1 MVEEAPLATLPM
13 APAYQLY
20 RLEVMNVWVGGA
32 LKHTA
37 PAPSRSRFGNVF
49 PNRDRKGVGDVGP
62 ESSTERAVRWLSL
75 TSRRKGSNLSRYF
88 AFRLDQEDGNK
99 MFNSS
104 VLDVAIG
111 LVFVYL
117 VLGLMCTTVNEWL
130 AQLFKTRAATLREG
144 IRRLL
149 HAPPDGTYLIRPVD
163 INVAALA
170 KRLKKPDD
178 KLTQAVGPFS
188 ADLQSALAQFETALA
203 ASPDAQP
210 PGTLASAMAD
220 QLNAVLD
227 QPGLG
232 KKIDDSKV
240 TPETRA
246 EAAKILKE
254 KDLLRV
260 NRALLNEAFPDVITS
275 LSDSFYSHPLIKSL
289 ARPGEHPAYV
299 PSKTFALTLM
309 DILAKGQAAA
319 GTAEQR
325 TAQIKA
331 AIDNLPD
338 SDVKKSL
345 QALLVNGSDSVEQ
358 VQQKLEGW
366 FDASMDRVSG
376 WYKNRV
382 QVWTV
387 VVASVVTILI
397 NADTIQIAQ
406 KLMINPALR
415 DEIVQEAKNEHASNT
430 DPSAPTLTAQQK
442 DDLSGLTGW
451 ASEFRIFHH
460 IDACSDASLRGGQL
474 TEADCRSE
482 SEEKIK
488 TNGNSKFVATWN
500 SDTFPGTRLL
510 SMVAFPW
517 LWTVVPTHIAGWIL
531 TAIAASLGA
540 PFWFDI
546 LNRFMNV
553 RAAGTSPT
561 EKGSDRSKS

>member
-1 MVEEAPLATLPM
+1 
-13 APAYQLY
+13 
-20 RLEVMNVWVGGA
+20 
-32 LKHTA
+32 
-37 PAPSRSRFGNVF
+37 
-49 PNRDRKGVGDVGP
+49 
-62 ESSTERAVRWLSL
+62 
-75 TSRRKGSNLSRYF
+75 
-88 AFRLDQEDGNK
+88 

-111 LVFVYL
+111 LIFVYL

-149 HAPPDGTYLIRPVD
+149 HAPPDGTYLIRSVD

-170 KRLKKPDD
+170 KRFQKPDD
-178 KLTQAVGPFS
+178 RLTQTVGPFS
-188 ADLQSALAQFETALA
+188 AALQSALAQYQTALA

-210 PGTLASAMAD
+210 PGSLASAMAD

-240 TPETRA
+240 TPETKA
-246 EAAKILKE
+246 EVAKPLKGT
-254 KDLLRV
+254 DLLRV
-260 NRALLNEAFPDVITS
+260 NRALLSEAYSDEITS

-299 PSKTFALTLM
+299 PSKTFAVTLM
-309 DILAKGQAAA
+309 DILAKGQSTT
-319 GTAEQR
+319 GTVEQR
-325 TAQIKA
+325 IAQIKA
-331 AIDNLPD
+331 SIDNLPD

-345 QALLVNGSDSVEQ
+345 QALLMNGSDSVEQ
-358 VQQKLEGW
+358 VQEKLEGW

-387 VVASVVTILI
+387 VIASVVTILI
-397 NADTIQIAQ
+397 NADTVQIAQ

-415 DEIVQEAKNEHASNT
+415 DKIVQEAKNEHASSA
-430 DPSAPTLTAQQK
+430 DPSAPTLTEQQK
-442 DDLSGLTGW
+442 ADLSGLTGW
-451 ASEFRIFHH
+451 TNEFRIFHH
-460 IDACSDASLRGGQL
+460 LNACADPNLRGGQL
-474 TEADCRSE
+474 TEADCRAE
-482 SEEKIK
+482 SEKEIK
-488 TNGNSKFVATWN
+488 STSSQKFLAAWN
-500 SDTFPGTRLL
+500 SDSFPGMRLL
-510 SMVAFPW
+510 SMVVFLW
-517 LWTVVPTHIAGWIL
+517 LWTVVPTHIVGWIL

-546 LNRFMNV
+546 LNKFMNV
-553 RAAGTSPT
+553 RAAGTSPA
-561 EKGSDRSKS
+561 EKGADRSKA